1 METNKKNISEEIIE
15 GNKLIAEFM
24 GYNLVIPSMRRY
36 PNNWKTSYWE
46 RNYDIEKHTTDHV
59 LCEENGLKYHS
70 SWDWLMPVVEKI
82 EKLST
87 ISFECKY
94 YDPDYKRE
102 DYEVKSFYFIYSFSS
117 QNKKF
122 IANSNNKLEAYWLA
136 VVEFIKYYNSCQ
148 K

>member
-24 GYNLVIPSMRRY
+24 GYNLIIPSMRRY

-82 EKLST
+82 EL
-87 ISFECKY
+87 
-94 YDPDYKRE
+94 D
-102 DYEVKSFYFIYSFSS
+102 
-117 QNKKF
+117 
-122 IANSNNKLEAYWLA
+122 NSA
-136 VVEFIKYYNSCQ
+136 VVINNNECMIVHQMNQLKKISQ
-148 K
+148 KHLLLETRK